1 MAYQDRNATYALI
14 LRLMEKPYAY
24 DFYAAV
30 RRIEVAKQTPAR
42 TGASQRLRDDPIRF
56 GQDPS
61 LAFAPST
68 IHSYAPGAR
77 GEPDRM
83 QVNFMG
89 LFGPNG
95 PLPLHLTEYARDR
108 ERNSRDRSFVRF
120 CDVFHHRMISLF
132 YRAWSVN
139 HAAVSFD
146 RIADDPESDR
156 FGMYVA
162 SMVGLAEKSLRR
174 RDGVPD
180 IAKQH
185 FAGRLAQQSKPPEG
199 LAAILADYFG
209 MPCEIEEF
217 VGQWIDIPEADRLR
231 MGVHPAIGRLGESAV
246 VGARTWDCTQKIRI
260 RIGPISL
267 DQFHRLLPTGRS
279 FARLVGWVRNYT
291 GYELNWDVQ
300 IILRK
305 DEVPGTRLG
314 GGGGAPPSMLGWTTW
329 MKTEP
334 FQSDAGDLVLRAPD
348 EGEMV

>member
-1 MAYQDRNATYALI
+1 MAHQDRNATYALI
-14 LRLMEKPYAY
+14 LRLMEKPYSY
-24 DFYAAV
+24 DFFAAV
-30 RRIEVAKQTPAR
+30 RRIEVAKQTPKR
-42 TGASQRLRDDPIRF
+42 TGASSRLRDDPIRF

-68 IHSYAPGAR
+68 IHAYTPGTR

-108 ERNSRDRSFVRF
+108 ERNSRDKTLVRF
-120 CDVFHHRMISLF
+120 CDVFHHRMIALF

-146 RIADDPESDR
+146 RVADDPDSDR
-156 FGMYVA
+156 FGFYISSA
-162 SMVGLAEKSLRR
+162 IGLAEKTLRR

-185 FAGRLAQQSKPPEG
+185 FAGRLTQQSKPPEG

-209 MPCEIEEF
+209 MPVEVHEF

-231 MGVHPAIGRLGESAV
+231 MGEDPAIGRLGESAV
-246 VGARTWDCTQKIRI
+246 AGARMWDCTQKIRL
-260 RIGPISL
+260 RIGPVSL
-267 DQFHRLLPTGRS
+267 EQLHRLLPTGRS
-279 FARLVGWVRNYT
+279 FARLVGWVRNYV
-291 GYELNWDVQ
+291 GYEFHWDAQIVLN
-300 IILRK
+300 RN
-305 DEVPGTRLG
+305 EVPMAQLG
-314 GGGGAPPSMLGWTTW
+314 GPGPPTMLGWTSWIST
-329 MKTEP
+329 KP
-334 FQSDAGDLVLRAPD
+334 FEHDAEDLVLRAPD
-348 EGEMV
+348 EGDLR